1 MSNIYTHNTY
11 YQDHLDKNGISL
23 KNHYEIGPLEKQLDI
38 NYKDFLQFAEDNR
51 HRAITDKEYKPRPFL
66 TDESMRQAVLSQFI
80 GYGAGNTLET
90 NWGIE
95 PEDDAKLKELL
106 GDANFEEMNLVKETS
121 LVRLLQYN
129 PGHGIPLHTDSY
141 NGFMKRFGPGNITR
155 YFVAISPWDWGHF
168 LQVHD
173 NMIHH
178 WDPGYAL
185 EVKEGVWHL
194 SGNFGIAPKYTLTVT
209 GYVND

>member
-1 MSNIYTHNTY
+1 MTNIYTHNTY

-23 KNHYEIGPLEKQLDI
+23 EEHYDIEPLEMQLDI
-38 NYKDFLQFAEDNR
+38 DYQKFLDFANR
-51 HRAITDKEYKPRPFL
+51 NRDRAIVKEYKPRPFL

-80 GYGAGNTLET
+80 GYDAGNTIET

-95 PEDDAKLKELL
+95 PQDDALLKDLV
-106 GDANFEEMNLVKETS
+106 GDENFWRMNLDRETS

-141 NGFMKRFGPGNITR
+141 NGFMKRFGPGDITR
-155 YFVAISPWDWGHF
+155 YFVAVSPWDWGHF

-178 WDPGYAL
+178 WSPGYAL
-185 EVKEGVWHL
+185 EIKEGVWHL
-194 SGNFGIAPKYTLTVT
+194 SGNFGIAPKSTLTIT
-209 GYVND
+209 GYIK